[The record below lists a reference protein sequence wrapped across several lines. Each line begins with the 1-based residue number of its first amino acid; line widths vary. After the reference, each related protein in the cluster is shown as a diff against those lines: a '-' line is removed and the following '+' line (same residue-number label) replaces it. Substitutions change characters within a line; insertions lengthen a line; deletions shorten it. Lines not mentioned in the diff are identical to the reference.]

1 MTDAILMQ
9 ALNSQM
15 RYTAQRQGLLSQN
28 IANLD
33 TPGYQ
38 AKDLKKLDFGTMMAA
53 ESNRLQMRATS
64 AKHLEAVG
72 ANSSGPYRADKVRNP
87 FEVTPVGNSVSL
99 EDQMAKVSDTNE
111 KFQTASS
118 LMKKYTAMMHTAAGS
133 R

>member
-38 AKDLKKLDFGTMMAA
+38 AKDLKKLDFGNMMSA
-53 ESNRLQMRATS
+53 EANRLQMRATS
-64 AKHLEAVG
+64 PKHLEAVG
-72 ANSSGPYRADKVRNP
+72 ANSTGPYRADKVRNP

-99 EDQMAKVSDTNE
+99 EDQMAKVSDANE

-133 R
+133 H